1 MITLSVNG
9 QEKIVKNELTLQ
21 ELLKDMALET
31 DRKGIALCV
40 NLQVIPKDLWDK
52 TVLRNNDRI
61 EIVIAA
67 PGG

>member
-1 MITLSVNG
+1 MTLSVNG
-9 QEKIVKNELTLQ
+9 QEKIVKNELSLQ
-21 ELLKDMALET
+21 ELIKDMALET

-40 NLQVIPKDLWDK
+40 NLQVIPKEAWGE
-52 TVLRNNDRI
+52 TVLKNNDRI

>member
-1 MITLSVNG
+1 MTLSVNG
-9 QEKIVKNELTLQ
+9 QEKIVKNELSLQ
-21 ELLKDMALET
+21 ELIKDMALET

-40 NLQVIPKDLWDK
+40 NLQVIPKDVWGE
-52 TVLRNNDRI
+52 TVLKNNDRI

>member
-1 MITLSVNG
+1 MTLSVNG
-9 QEKIVKNELTLQ
+9 REKKVHEGMNLTG
-21 ELLKDMALET
+21 LLSEMSLAT

-40 NLQVIPKDLWDK
+40 NLEVIPKENWVSTILED
-52 TVLRNNDRI
+52 NDRI

>member
-1 MITLSVNG
+1 MTLSVNG
-9 QEKIVKNELTLQ
+9 QEKIVENELTLQ
-21 ELLKDMALET
+21 LLLTEIELET

-40 NLQVIPKDLWDK
+40 NLQVIPKEAWGK
-52 TVLRNNDRI
+52 TVLKNNDRI

>member
-1 MITLSVNG
+1 MTLSVNG
-9 QEKIVKNELTLQ
+9 QEKIVKDELSLQ
-21 ELLKDMALET
+21 ELIKDMALET

-40 NLQVIPKDLWDK
+40 NLQVIPKETWGG
-52 TVLRNNDRI
+52 TVLKNNDRI